1 MNEERQC
8 TVCGAGLVG
17 PMAPRITLSYPASGE
32 EAAKLEARAWV
43 CAACGLVYWYGEE
56 ASLARLQDS
65 TGEVGEVA
73 PVPGSSYERR
83 TQVLRML
90 RRVRRL

>member
-1 MNEERQC
+1 MTEERHC

-17 PMAPRITLSYPASGE
+17 PMTPRISLTHTPPGQE
-32 EAAKLEARAWV
+32 GIKVEARGWA
-43 CAACGLVYWYGEE
+43 CPACGLVHWYGEE
-56 ASLARLQDS
+56 ESLSSLQNKL
-65 TGEVGEVA
+65 GELEERE
-73 PVPGSSYERR
+73 PVPGTSYERR